1 MRYWKRVNQESN
13 TTTVESY
20 SHDLAVEGAIEIDQV
35 KYDAFIASLP
45 KPEPEVVRDLA
56 TEIDDLKAIIS
67 DHEARLK
74 KDVGGHI
81 R

>member
-1 MRYWKRVNQESN
+1 MTFTDEPAPVTPEPVNPLRV
-13 TTTVESY
+13 
-20 SHDLAVEGAIEIDQV
+20 EID
-35 KYDAFIASLP
+35 A
-45 KPEPEVVRDLA
+45 
-56 TEIDDLKAIIS
+56 LKAIIS